1 MSESENRMI
10 EILRILD
17 QQEKPTGSKVIANE
31 LNNRGF
37 NLGERAVRYH
47 MKILDEK
54 GYTKKIGYSGREIT
68 DLGRSRIEKGL
79 VYDEIDFTYSKFEN
93 YIYQTTFN
101 PYTKTGNVIV
111 NKSNVLDK
119 EALDIIKKAFE
130 TGIAVSPRIQINKE
144 KIGGVEGY
152 TVESICGTT
161 IDGVFLKNGIATQ
174 PQYGGIIEV
183 KNYEPRRFK
192 ELISYKKTSITPLDA
207 FIAKNMTSVL
217 NVIDNGNGTIPAN
230 FRIIPGKVGNRAKKL
245 IEKLNQANINGI
257 IAIGKKG
264 ENILGVPVP
273 EDFIGI
279 VIAGGITP
287 FCVAKELDY
296 DVNIKLGE
304 ELEDYTNLK
313 PVTKKANSILRSV
326 NPHKQYNKI
335 PFFLSKSWNLIEEVD
350 YDMETGEG
358 NIIADISYVN
368 KEDLDDSLK
377 VIKNTYKD
385 CPEYITPYYK
395 IAEDNKNHD
404 RVGIATV
411 CSLSIDGILIKNG
424 IMCKPKYGGLL
435 EVNDKSSF
443 IELISY
449 NGSSIDPHKIFI
461 LKDLTAIN
469 KDETGARRLL
479 ASIKEIPNIAQ
490 YQSNEILKELS
501 KKDLSVLK
509 IGKPREM
516 VYNAQVNN
524 YKFGVVAGSGL
535 NTIAAIREKGIDIDI
550 KAMETSMPLNE
561 MDRF

>member
-1 MSESENRMI
+1 MSESENRMM

-17 QQEKPTGSKVIANE
+17 QQEKPTGSKIIAEE

-54 GYTKKIGYSGREIT
+54 GYTRKIGYSGREIT
-68 DLGRSRIEKGL
+68 DLGKSRIERGL
-79 VYDEIDFTYSKFEN
+79 VYDEIDFTYTKFEN

-101 PYTKTGNVIV
+101 PYTQMGNVIV
-111 NKSNVLDK
+111 NKSDVLDR
-119 EALDIIKKAFE
+119 EALDVIKNAFQS
-130 TGIAVSPRIQINKE
+130 GVAVSPNTQITKE
-144 KIGGVEGY
+144 KINGKEGY
-152 TVESICGTT
+152 TVKNICGTT

-207 FIAKNMTSVL
+207 FIAKNMTSVVD
-217 NVIDNGNGTIPAN
+217 VIEDGNGTIPAN
-230 FRIIPGKVGNRAKKL
+230 FRIIPSKTENKAKEI
-245 IEKLNQANINGI
+245 IEKLNQSNIGGV
-257 IAIGKKG
+257 IAVGKKG

-273 EDFIGI
+273 ENFIGI
-279 VIAGGITP
+279 AIVGGITP
-287 FCVAKELDY
+287 FCVAQELDY

-304 ELEDYTNLK
+304 ELEDYNNLK
-313 PVTKKANSILRSV
+313 PIVNRTRPILRSV

-350 YDMETGEG
+350 YDIETGNG

-368 KEDLDDSLK
+368 KEDLDKSLDIFK
-377 VIKNTYKD
+377 KTYQD
-385 CPEYITPYYK
+385 YPQDISPYYR
-395 IAEDNKNHD
+395 IVEDNQNHD
-404 RVGIATV
+404 KVGIATV

-435 EVNDKSSF
+435 EIDDSESF

-461 LKDLTAIN
+461 YKNLTSIN
-469 KDETGARRLL
+469 KDITGARRIL
-479 ASIKEIPNIAQ
+479 ASIKEIPNIARE
-490 YQSNEILKELS
+490 QSTEILSTLS
-501 KKDLSVLK
+501 SKDLSILK
-509 IGKPREM
+509 VGKPREM
-516 VYNAQVNN
+516 VYNAIVNN
-524 YKFGVVAGSGL
+524 YKFGVVASSGL
-535 NTIAAIREKGIDIDI
+535 NAIAAIKEQGINIDI
-550 KAMETSMPLNE
+550 KAMESLMPLNE
-561 MDRF
+561 MDKF